1 MDKVAGV
8 LAHNEACGLL
18 VAVAGEEED
27 ATRASHTSPF
37 ISSVCTRESWP
48 SCLMT
53 TRRLCVWPHIRGFPR
68 SHKLTVRLWVRLLL
82 AAVAHVLT
90 HVLAHHSQLRRRTT
104 YLESDESAQA
114 ERQSPGKHTATPG
127 VLGASSTTSV
137 GSTGLCSGR
146 QSQPSSAHVRM
157 SSHSQKFSRPYERL
171 RRTRRE
177 RASARKQATVMVQRR
192 RRTTGGDEQ
201 QPATVRTA
209 YLVRS
214 ATVPRRATTRTYGST
229 PPARSPT
236 PTSAAPASVY
246 RLGAAP
252 VPRRGSASRAVSSP
266 WLYVQV
272 KPVIE
277 RRVRTNVA
285 RTRSEFST
293 ALHAARCAID

>member
-1 MDKVAGV
+1 V

-157 SSHSQKFSRPYERL
+157 SSHSQKFSRPYERPQ
-171 RRTRRE
+171 TNEE
-177 RASARKQATVMVQRR
+177 RASERARESKRR
-192 RRTTGGDEQ
+192 
-201 QPATVRTA
+201 
-209 YLVRS
+209 
-214 ATVPRRATTRTYGST
+214 
-229 PPARSPT
+229 
-236 PTSAAPASVY
+236 
-246 RLGAAP
+246 
-252 VPRRGSASRAVSSP
+252 
-266 WLYVQV
+266 
-272 KPVIE
+272 
-277 RRVRTNVA
+277 
-285 RTRSEFST
+285 
-293 ALHAARCAID
+293 